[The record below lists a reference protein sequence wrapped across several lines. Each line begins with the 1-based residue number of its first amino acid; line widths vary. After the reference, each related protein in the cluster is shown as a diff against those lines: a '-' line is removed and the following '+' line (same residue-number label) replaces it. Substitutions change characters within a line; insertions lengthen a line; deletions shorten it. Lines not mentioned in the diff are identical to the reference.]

1 MELNFWSPGSS
12 GVQGRMS
19 TVPMRSRVVRDPA
32 CVRWEAMRW
41 RRQLRNPDGFEARV
55 SRAQLV
61 AMLLAENMDVD
72 AEVARFA
79 GAADDAEN
87 ITILQVLRFAD
98 LLTRRMHLAGSDDQL
113 LQLAHLRRNT
123 EDLAERMIEWTNQ
136 DRL

>member
-1 MELNFWSPGSS
+1 MELSFWSPGSS
-12 GVQGRMS
+12 GMQGRMS

-32 CVRWEAMRW
+32 RVRWESQPW

-61 AMLLAENMDVD
+61 AMLLAENLDVD

-79 GAADDAEN
+79 GASEDAEHL
-87 ITILQVLRFAD
+87 TILQVLRFAD
-98 LLTRRMHLAGSDDQL
+98 LLTRRMHLAESDDQM